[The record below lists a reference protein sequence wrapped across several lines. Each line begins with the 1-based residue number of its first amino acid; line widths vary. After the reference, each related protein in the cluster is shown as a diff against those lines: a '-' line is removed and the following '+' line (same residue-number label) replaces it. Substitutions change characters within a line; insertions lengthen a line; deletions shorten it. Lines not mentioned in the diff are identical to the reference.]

1 VNQGNLTRRRL
12 VVAMAAFSGAAA
24 IGLAS
29 RLSFLSRA
37 WAESPGQP
45 GAAVRA
51 AMLRMARLLY
61 PHDALPDAVYA
72 GVLDRALSGV
82 AAGAGFGDQL
92 DQAAAALDAR
102 AGRPWL
108 EMEPAAQVAAMR
120 HIETEAFFVAIQSA
134 VRAGIYNDPA
144 FWKHVGYAGP
154 SMGFGGYLHR
164 GAGDID
170 WLPEKQP

>member
-1 VNQGNLTRRRL
+1 MNRSNLTRRRL
-12 VVAMAAFSGAAA
+12 VVAIAAFSGAAA
-24 IGLAS
+24 IGLES
-29 RLSFLSRA
+29 RLSLLGRA
-37 WAESPGQP
+37 WAESPGQSDA
-45 GAAVRA
+45 GVRA

-82 AAGAGFGDQL
+82 AAGAGFANQL

-102 AGRPWL
+102 AGRTWL
-108 EMEPAAQVAAMR
+108 DLEPAAQVAAMR
-120 HIETEAFFVAIQSA
+120 DIEKTPFFVAIQDA

-170 WLPEKQP
+170 WLPGKLP